1 MAPYE
6 HLGVKIAA
14 EPNSMFPCR
23 PSRLKKAAR
32 SATRRLSK
40 PLLRAGG
47 GRFKL
52 EPAGEAPA
60 APPAPAPAPTLSS
73 LLASTDASE
82 RASAFES
89 LAIHEHNTN
98 LVELHLDQVID
109 ALGDRESFRIRAS
122 AVACIDTL
130 TDSSSLEPAERADLL
145 MALLEA
151 ETDSTVREVA
161 VKALG
166 KLVDGDGGHRQR
178 IAASLITRLRMDPS
192 KPVRNAAA
200 AALAERLEMPT
211 AKEQVPVLLSMLAD
225 QASSSSQE
233 TTTPPAPPASH
244 RSSSG
249 PPPSHRSSSTS
260 RDAEP
265 QASHRPALTSRSS
278 RSNPLTIAKLAAI
291 RQLDTLPPHLLAK
304 HAQALAR
311 VAKHDADSVVRTEA
325 GSLLRR
331 PLVLDDISRRLLAN
345 GGESHRQQAATARLM
360 AWHSNDVAQSTAR
373 LSAQTERR
381 RHSSA
386 AAMTERGRRNVDD
399 AAAFNRRHGYSASAT
414 TRRHSDYVTS
424 AGGGRGGRPAIMET
438 TTEGGNVVQKRCLG
452 DIKENEPAHWPWFTP
467 FEA

>member
-1 MAPYE
+1 
-6 HLGVKIAA
+6 
-14 EPNSMFPCR
+14 MFSCR

-40 PLLRAGG
+40 PLLRAG
-47 GRFKL
+47 RRPL
-52 EPAGEAPA
+52 QARACRRSCSA

-73 LLASTDASE
+73 LLSSTDASE

-89 LAIHEHNTN
+89 LAIHEDNTN

-122 AVACIDTL
+122 AVACIDAL
-130 TDSSSLEPAERADLL
+130 NDSSSLEPAERADLF

-200 AALAERLEMPT
+200 SALAERLEMPT
-211 AKEQVPVLLSMLAD
+211 AKEQVNVLLSMLAD
-225 QASSSSQE
+225 QAGGLSSSQE

-244 RSSSG
+244 RSSSSG

-325 GSLLRR
+325 GSLYDDPLFSTTYRDGCLRTAAR
-331 PLVLDDISRRLLAN
+331 ATGSRR
-345 GGESHRQQAATARLM
+345 
-360 AWHSNDVAQSTAR
+360 
-373 LSAQTERR
+373 RR
-381 RHSSA
+381 R
-386 AAMTERGRRNVDD
+386 G
-399 AAAFNRRHGYSASAT
+399 
-414 TRRHSDYVTS
+414 
-424 AGGGRGGRPAIMET
+424 
-438 TTEGGNVVQKRCLG
+438 
-452 DIKENEPAHWPWFTP
+452 
-467 FEA
+467 